1 MLSKQHLLLHV
12 PKRAIA
18 HDRFESLIVHLP
30 RMDAAE
36 PQSIFP
42 LFMCYFI
49 CYEGLHIVFRW
60 WLRQS
65 RTAGAIIP
73 LASLPYSLRVPF
85 VKMADLRGMYCF
97 TQTTHTHK
105 HTHTHTQTH
114 TKEAISV
121 RKSAKAP
128 KGYTATPKNCENTTL
143 YWQLTEQNTK
153 KSVFCIFQ
161 TPCF

>member
-65 RTAGAIIP
+65 RTAEAIIP
-73 LASLPYSLRVPF
+73 LASLPSSLRVPF

-97 TQTTHTHK
+97 TQTTHTHT
-105 HTHTHTQTH
+105 HNTHTHTNTINLS
-114 TKEAISV
+114 ES
-121 RKSAKAP
+121 RNWAKAP
-128 KGYTATPKNCENTTL
+128 KRIHCYDSFVKITGSWRSKTRKR
-143 YWQLTEQNTK
+143 
-153 KSVFCIFQ
+153 VFCS
-161 TPCF
+161 